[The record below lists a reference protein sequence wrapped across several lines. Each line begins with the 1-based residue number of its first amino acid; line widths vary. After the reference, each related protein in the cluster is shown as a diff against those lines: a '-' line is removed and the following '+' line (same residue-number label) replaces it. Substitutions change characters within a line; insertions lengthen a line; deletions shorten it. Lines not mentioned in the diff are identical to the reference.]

1 MWGRSSAPAEVVE
14 ERVKLPV
21 YVLGLAS
28 ASFAFGGK
36 YHRPGSTSVMP
47 QISPAF
53 GNCDVK
59 MSQSLCYR
67 LKRPGAE
74 KVRSHSP
81 EAQDTLPSW
90 GCEGVLHCPTGASS
104 AKPSPWQAPSC
115 ALNPKEKVLLTLAY

>member
-59 MSQSLCYR
+59 MSQAVTIPLLQVGETRGREGQESL
-67 LKRPGAE
+67 
-74 KVRSHSP
+74 
-81 EAQDTLPSW
+81 T
-90 GCEGVLHCPTGASS
+90 
-104 AKPSPWQAPSC
+104 
-115 ALNPKEKVLLTLAY
+115 

>member
-59 MSQSLCYR
+59 MSQAVNNPCVTGWRDQGQRRSGVAHLRPRTGCLLGGVKVCCPVPLGPPPQSLVPGR
-67 LKRPGAE
+67 LPP
-74 KVRSHSP
+74 VP
-81 EAQDTLPSW
+81 
-90 GCEGVLHCPTGASS
+90 
-104 AKPSPWQAPSC
+104 
-115 ALNPKEKVLLTLAY
+115 